1 MKLER
6 KWLAAALV
14 VAVVA
19 VPLLVRGCKGDSA
32 KQVDLV
38 KVQERAIHPTI
49 LAPGIL
55 AYRNE
60 VNLTSELTGRVAT
73 IAIKEG
79 DSVEKGQLLLTLDPE
94 IYRNAVDRAEAG
106 VRQGRITID
115 QQRAALALRQKQFD
129 RARALVAENLIDRG
143 SFDQSQNDLKVA
155 SLALATSQEDY
166 SRAQSALQDAREQL
180 AKTDIRSPISG
191 RIVSLPIKVGET
203 AVPSTSSFVGAQLA
217 TIADTSRIQAELK
230 VDEADIARVAIG
242 ESADV
247 YAAAFPDTALKGRVE
262 QIALAP
268 TVEGQA
274 RAYKVTVALTVPDK
288 LDLRSG
294 MSVRAEIVLGDG
306 GKLPAVPVEA
316 IVADAGPA
324 DKAGDAAGVEAKQPA
339 QYVWKVDDG
348 VAHKVKVEAGLSDDA
363 WQAVGKPLKVG
374 DTVAR
379 GPSRE
384 LRQLQEGDRVA
395 QRKDDGGGNDDK
407 SAKDDDKDGGSVE

>member
-1 MKLER
+1 MKFER
-6 KWLAAALV
+6 KWLAGALI

-19 VPLLVRGCKGDSA
+19 VPLLVRGCRGDSA
-32 KQVDLV
+32 KQLDLA
-38 KVQERAIHPTI
+38 KVEERGIHPTI
-49 LAPGIL
+49 LTPGIL

-79 DSVEKGQLLLTLDPE
+79 DSVEKGELLLTLDPE

-106 VRQGRITID
+106 VRQGKITID
-115 QQRAALALRQKQFD
+115 QQRTALALRQKQFE
-129 RARALVAENLIDRG
+129 RSKALVAQRLIDQG
-143 SFDQSQNDLKVA
+143 SFDQAQNDLKVA
-155 SLALATSQEDY
+155 TLALATSQEDY
-166 SRAQSALQDAREQL
+166 ARAQSALQDAREQL

-191 RIVSLPIKVGET
+191 RIVALPIKVGET

-230 VDEADIARVAIG
+230 VDEADIARVAVG

-247 YAAAFPDTALKGRVE
+247 YAAAFPDTALKGTVE

-274 RAYKVTVALTVPDK
+274 RAYKVTVALTVPEK

-294 MSVRAEIVLGDG
+294 MSVRAEIVLGQG

-316 IVADAGPA
+316 IVQDRDGG
-324 DKAGDAAGVEAKQPA
+324 DKTGGDAKPPA
-339 QYVWKVDDG
+339 QYVWKVEDG
-348 VAHKVKVEAGLSDDA
+348 VAHKVAVETGVSDDA

-374 DTVAR
+374 DTVVR
-379 GPSRE
+379 GPA
-384 LRQLQEGDRVA
+384 RQLQQLQDGDRVE
-395 QRKDDGGGNDDK
+395 QRKAVDEGDDEAGKAGGK
-407 SAKDDDKDGGSVE
+407 SDGAVE

>member
-1 MKLER
+1 MKFER
-6 KWLAAALV
+6 KWLVGALI

-19 VPLLVRGCKGDSA
+19 VPLLVRSCRGDST
-32 KQVDLV
+32 KQLDLV
-38 KVQERAIHPTI
+38 KVQERGIHPTI

-73 IAIKEG
+73 IGIKEG

-115 QQRAALALRQKQFD
+115 QQRAALALRQKQFE
-129 RARALVAENLIDRG
+129 RARVLVGQRLIDQG
-143 SFDQSQNDLKVA
+143 SFDQAQNDLKVA

-166 SRAQSALQDAREQL
+166 ARAQSALQDAREQL

-230 VDEADIARVAIG
+230 VDEADIARVAVG

-247 YAAAFPDTALKGRVE
+247 YAAAFPDTALKGTVE

-274 RAYKVTVALTVPDK
+274 RAYKVTVALTVPGK
-288 LDLRSG
+288 IDLRSG
-294 MSVRAEIVLGDG
+294 MSVRAEIVLGKG
-306 GKLPAVPVEA
+306 GKEAAVPVEA
-316 IVADAGPA
+316 IVGDN
-324 DKAGDAAGVEAKQPA
+324 GDAARGGDEAKQPA
-339 QYVWKVDDG
+339 QYVWKVEDG
-348 VAHKVKVEAGLSDDA
+348 IAHKVKVETGLSDDA

-384 LRQLQEGDRVA
+384 LRQLQEGDRVE
-395 QRKDDGGGNDDK
+395 QRKADDK
-407 SAKDDDKDGGSVE
+407 SGDKSGDKDGGTVE

>member
-1 MKLER
+1 MKFER
-6 KWLAAALV
+6 KWLAGALI

-19 VPLLVRGCKGDSA
+19 VPLLVRGCRGDSA
-32 KQVDLV
+32 KQLDLA
-38 KVQERAIHPTI
+38 KVEERGVHPTI

-79 DSVEKGQLLLTLDPE
+79 DSVEKGELLLTLDPE

-106 VRQGRITID
+106 VRQGKITID
-115 QQRAALALRQKQFD
+115 QQRAALALRQKQFE
-129 RARALVAENLIDRG
+129 RSKALVAQRLIDQG
-143 SFDQSQNDLKVA
+143 SFDQAQNDLKVA
-155 SLALATSQEDY
+155 TLALATSQEDY
-166 SRAQSALQDAREQL
+166 ARAQSALQDAREQL

-191 RIVSLPIKVGET
+191 RIVALPIKVGET

-230 VDEADIARVAIG
+230 VDEADIARVAVG

-247 YAAAFPDTALKGRVE
+247 YAAAFPDTALKGTVE

-274 RAYKVTVALTVPDK
+274 RAYKVTVALTVPEK

-294 MSVRAEIVLGDG
+294 MSVRAEIVLGQG

-316 IVADAGPA
+316 IVQDRDGG
-324 DKAGDAAGVEAKQPA
+324 DKTGGDAKPPA
-339 QYVWKVDDG
+339 QYVWKVEDG
-348 VAHKVKVEAGLSDDA
+348 VARKVAVETGVSDDA

-374 DTVAR
+374 DTVVR
-379 GPSRE
+379 GPA
-384 LRQLQEGDRVA
+384 RQLQQLQDGDRVE
-395 QRKDDGGGNDDK
+395 QRKAVDEGDEAAKAGGKSDG
-407 SAKDDDKDGGSVE
+407 AVE

>member
-1 MKLER
+1 MKFER
-6 KWLAAALV
+6 KWLAGALV
-14 VAVVA
+14 VAVIA
-19 VPLLVRGCKGDSA
+19 VPLLVRACKGDAS
-32 KQVDLV
+32 KQLDLV

-73 IAIKEG
+73 ISIKEG

-115 QQRAALALRQKQFD
+115 QQRTALALRQKQFE
-129 RARALVAENLIDRG
+129 RSRALVAQRLIDQG

-155 SLALATSQEDY
+155 TLALRTSEEDY
-166 SRAQSALQDAREQL
+166 RRAQSALEDAREQL
-180 AKTDIRSPISG
+180 AKTGIRSPISG

-230 VDEADIARVAIG
+230 VDEADIARVAVG
-242 ESADV
+242 ETADV
-247 YAAAFPDTALKGRVE
+247 YAAAFPDTALKGTVE

-274 RAYKVTVALTVPDK
+274 RAYKVTVALTVPEK

-294 MSVRAEIVLGDG
+294 MSVRAEIELGKG
-306 GKLPAVPVEA
+306 GKQAAVPVEA
-316 IVADAGPA
+316 IVRGTPDA
-324 DKAGDAAGVEAKQPA
+324 DKSGGGGEAKQPA
-339 QYVWKVDDG
+339 QYVWKIEDG
-348 VAHKVKVEAGLSDDA
+348 IAHKVQVETGLSDDA

-379 GPSRE
+379 GPSRQ
-384 LRQLQEGDRVA
+384 LQQLQEGDRVA
-395 QRKDDGGGNDDK
+395 QRKDGGKDVDDKGGG
-407 SAKDDDKDGGSVE
+407 KDGGKDE

>member
-1 MKLER
+1 MKFER
-6 KWLAAALV
+6 KWLAGALI

-19 VPLLVRGCKGDSA
+19 VPLLVRGCRGDSA
-32 KQVDLV
+32 KQLDLA
-38 KVQERAIHPTI
+38 KVEERGVHPTI

-79 DSVEKGQLLLTLDPE
+79 DSVEKGELLLTLDPE

-106 VRQGRITID
+106 VRQGKITID
-115 QQRAALALRQKQFD
+115 QQRTALALRQKQFE
-129 RARALVAENLIDRG
+129 RSKALVAQRLIDQG
-143 SFDQSQNDLKVA
+143 SFDQAQNDLKVA
-155 SLALATSQEDY
+155 TLALATSQEDY
-166 SRAQSALQDAREQL
+166 ARAQSALQDAREQL

-191 RIVSLPIKVGET
+191 RIVALPIKVGET

-230 VDEADIARVAIG
+230 VDEADIARVAVG

-247 YAAAFPDTALKGRVE
+247 YAAAFPDTALKGTVE

-274 RAYKVTVALTVPDK
+274 RAYKVTVALTVPEK

-294 MSVRAEIVLGDG
+294 MSVRAEIVLGQG

-316 IVADAGPA
+316 IVQDRDGG
-324 DKAGDAAGVEAKQPA
+324 DKTGGDAKPPA
-339 QYVWKVDDG
+339 QYVWKVEDG
-348 VAHKVKVEAGLSDDA
+348 VARKVAVETGVSDDA

-374 DTVAR
+374 DTVVR
-379 GPSRE
+379 GPA
-384 LRQLQEGDRVA
+384 RQLQQLQDGDRVE
-395 QRKDDGGGNDDK
+395 QRKAVDEGDEAAKAGGKSDG
-407 SAKDDDKDGGSVE
+407 AVE